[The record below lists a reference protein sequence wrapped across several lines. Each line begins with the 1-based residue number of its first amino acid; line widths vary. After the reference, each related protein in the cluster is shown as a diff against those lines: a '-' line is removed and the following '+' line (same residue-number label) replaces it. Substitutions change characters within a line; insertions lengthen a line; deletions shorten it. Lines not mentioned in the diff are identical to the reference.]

1 MPKNI
6 NESKKMNN
14 ENNENED
21 QVESQDLPNEEVEAE
36 VETASEDSDINIKNP
51 DDEIAELKDKLLRSI
66 AESENLRRRGE
77 RQVRDAAQ
85 YAVTSFAR
93 DLLSVSDNLRRTLDT
108 IPDEL
113 RQDENIKVFVEGL
126 EMTERELLNVFD
138 KQGIVKITPDG
149 EKFDH
154 NFHQAMFEV
163 ENPDAETGTIIQVI
177 QPGYVL
183 KERLLRPAMV
193 GVVKNKTNS
202 HDVDETA

>member
-1 MPKNI
+1 
-6 NESKKMNN
+6 MNN
-14 ENNENED
+14 EEEHDMENED
-21 QVESQDLPNEEVEAE
+21 LPNQEDDLEVEG
-36 VETASEDSDINIKNP
+36 VEPENDINIKSP
-51 DDEIAELKDKLLRSI
+51 EDEIAELKDKLLRSI

-77 RQVRDAAQ
+77 RQVTDAAQ

-108 IPDEL
+108 IPEGL
-113 RQDENIKVFVEGL
+113 SENEDIKVFVEGL
-126 EMTERELLNVFD
+126 EMTERELLNVFN
-138 KQGIVKITPDG
+138 KQGINKITPDG

-163 ENPDAETGTIIQVI
+163 ENPAAATGTIIQVI

-193 GVVKNKTNS
+193 GVVKNSPDTKP
-202 HDVDETA
+202 HEVDETA

>member
-1 MPKNI
+1 
-6 NESKKMNN
+6 MNN
-14 ENNENED
+14 EENDMENE
-21 QVESQDLPNEEVEAE
+21 DLPNEEENLE
-36 VETASEDSDINIKNP
+36 VEGSESAEEAVDINIKSA

-77 RQVRDAAQ
+77 RQVSDAAQ

-108 IPDEL
+108 IPEEM
-113 RQDENIKVFVEGL
+113 REEEAVKVFVEGL

-138 KQGIVKITPDG
+138 KQGITKITPDG

-163 ENPDAETGTIIQVI
+163 ENPAAENGTIIQVI

-193 GVVKNKTNS
+193 GVVKNKANDKP
-202 HDVDETA
+202 HEIDETA